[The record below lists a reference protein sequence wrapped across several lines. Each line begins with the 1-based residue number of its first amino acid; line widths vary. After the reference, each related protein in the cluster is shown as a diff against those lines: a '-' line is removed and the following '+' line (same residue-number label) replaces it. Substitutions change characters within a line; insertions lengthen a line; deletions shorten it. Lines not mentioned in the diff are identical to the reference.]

1 VQAGENRNGREE
13 YNGSLARVASVIVNF
28 IFAANDWQVVQI
40 AQQVG
45 HQVEHLEL
53 RVIVPHQHRE
63 IGEIAVGRLAL
74 WPSSS
79 ILSGSAVTG

>member
-1 VQAGENRNGREE
+1 VQVGENRNGCEE
-13 YNGSLARVASVIVNF
+13 YNGSLARVASIIINF
-28 IFAANDWQVVQI
+28 AFAANDWQVVQI
-40 AQQVG
+40 AQRVG
-45 HQVEHLEL
+45 RQVEHLEL
-53 RVIVPHQHRE
+53 RVIVPHRHRE